1 MRKKERQMKEARKKK
16 KKKKKKM
23 KRKGNA
29 IEGEGKSFFF
39 LKNKIQYFISPVLQL
54 SFPGGT
60 DSKESACSSGDP
72 GFHSW
77 VRRVP
82 WRRK

>member
-1 MRKKERQMKEARKKK
+1 MEGARKKK
-16 KKKKKKM
+16 KKK
-23 KRKGNA
+23 RKGDA
-29 IEGEGKSFFF
+29 IEGERKA
-39 LKNKIQYFISPVLQL
+39 LKKKNKIQYFTSTIFQL
-54 SFPGGT
+54 GFSGGT

-82 WRRK
+82 WRRE

>member
-1 MRKKERQMKEARKKK
+1 MEGARKKK
-16 KKKKKKM
+16 KKK
-23 KRKGNA
+23 RKGDA
-29 IEGEGKSFFF
+29 IEGETKP
-39 LKNKIQYFISPVLQL
+39 LKKKKNKIQYFTSTILQL
-54 SFPGGT
+54 GFSGGA

-82 WRRK
+82 WRRE